1 MYNEF
6 HKLYEDSLAEFIE
19 KQGATVKD
27 FYREV
32 RQAFEENENSDVAVF
47 AKIMMATCDFD
58 VFVMLMRETARRSQ
72 GKRMPSVS
80 SDDYFREDSAGGK
93 K

>member
-6 HKLYEDSLAEFIE
+6 HKLYEEALAAFIE
-19 KQGATVKD
+19 KQGASVKN
-27 FYREV
+27 FYREI

-58 VFVMLMRETARRSQ
+58 VFVMLMRETARRSRGQ
-72 GKRMPSVS
+72 RMPSVS
-80 SDDYFREDSAGGK
+80 SDDYFKGDLAGGK